1 MTTEILS
8 FAAVGAALIILGL
21 LTWKKQ
27 TVAFLHSYHYKEV
40 KEEDLPEYTRLMGVG
55 QIIVGVGFCLTALLR
70 FFSKRTLSWA
80 VLIAALLAGLAFI
93 VRAQKKNGS
102 FFS

>member
-1 MTTEILS
+1 
-8 FAAVGAALIILGL
+8 
-21 LTWKKQ
+21 
-27 TVAFLHSYHYKEV
+27 
-40 KEEDLPEYTRLMGVG
+40 MGVG

-70 FFSKRTLSWA
+70 FFSKRTLSWV
-80 VLIAALLAGLAFI
+80 VLIAALLVGLTFI